1 MLEDAGKI
9 LHEVLN
15 FTLFRIGEQS
25 ITVAG
30 LGGALLILLGT
41 WALARVVDRALARA
55 PQLEIFEGNA
65 VSGFRRLARYIILI
79 IGGIVSL
86 ETLGFDLSTL
96 FTAGAIFAVGFG
108 FAMQNIAQNFVSG
121 VILIAERT
129 VRQNDVLEVE
139 GVVVRIVE
147 MGLRSSVARTRDDE
161 ELVIPNTHL
170 VQNTVKNFT
179 LTDALYR
186 IRSRVGVSYSSDMV
200 HVRETLEAVGKK
212 ASFRSKRKEPRVL
225 LMGFGSS
232 SVDWE
237 LSVWISDPWDQ
248 PRALSRLN
256 ELVWMALMEAGITI
270 SFPQMDL
277 HFDPGM
283 LQALQAM
290 RRQPLAAVVEPP
302 APEEEGDDDTID
314 QPVPPP

>member
-1 MLEDAGKI
+1 MLEDAGKL

-15 FTLFRIGEQS
+15 FTLVRIGEQS

-30 LGGALLILLGT
+30 VGGALLILIAT
-41 WALARVVDRALARA
+41 WGIARITDRALARA
-55 PQLEIFEGNA
+55 PQLEIFEGQA
-65 VSGFRRLARYIILI
+65 VSGFRRLSRYIILT
-79 IGGIVSL
+79 IGSIVAL

-121 VILIAERT
+121 VILIAERS
-129 VRQNDVLEVE
+129 VRQNDVLEVD
-139 GVVVRIVE
+139 GIVVRIVE

-170 VQNTVKNFT
+170 VQNTVKNYT
-179 LTDALYR
+179 LSDALYR
-186 IRSRVGVSYSSDMV
+186 IRSKVGVAYTSDMAK
-200 HVRETLEAVGKK
+200 VRDVLEAVGKK
-212 ASFRSKRKEPRVL
+212 ASFRSKRKDPRVL
-225 LMGFGSS
+225 MMGFGSS

-256 ELVWMALMEAGITI
+256 ELVWFALMEAGVTI
-270 SFPQMDL
+270 AFPQMDV
-277 HFDPGM
+277 HVDRSV
-283 LQALQAM
+283 LQAMQAM
-290 RRQPLAAVVEPP
+290 RRHALAPVETTEPP
-302 APEEEGDDDTID
+302 AADGDDDTID
-314 QPVPPP
+314 QPLPPP